1 MIAIAGLTLGA
12 PLAPDAIAIATK
24 RLESADRFEAVD
36 IRKRY
41 RSIEHAE
48 EVVLVI
54 LVDER
59 PHPMDVPTPPVLKP
73 FRTLRDGLMF
83 LPLVSYTDGYG
94 LSYGAQ
100 FSFANVLGKRS
111 RIGVP
116 LTWGAERRAAV
127 ELERKFQRGPVSR
140 VEGGAGVVRR
150 EHPFFEVPDR
160 RGELWARAEPALPL
174 ALRVGGGVRWSDIAF
189 ADAATPA
196 LEADDW
202 LLASG
207 LDVAL
212 DTRIDPTFPRN
223 AVYARAAWEHL
234 DFDTRPSR
242 NRTTLDG
249 RGFLGLFGSSV
260 LALRATHGRA
270 DGPLP
275 PYEQWLL
282 GGPVVGP
289 WLQHGQR
296 RRRPHRLGIDSSCGS
311 RSRRH
316 CGWPRRASPSSSIAG
331 RCGTMGSGW
340 PTPTG
345 SRVTA
350 PACSPSRRCSS
361 SVSTSP
367 TARAAAPAPTSAPA
381 CRSEPPS
388 GRPLLRRC
396 AGACWRCRRR
406 VGPHRVDVEHV
417 AVRGRRGE
425 QTPDRNEPQR
435 QRENAADERGSIL
448 QVEDASHSIPPA
460 AAAVSDPK

>member
-1 MIAIAGLTLGA
+1 MIDALLFALAIGTAAPEPAGQAAAGQGAADPATAPVSERLVDVLVHGNHTTPDADVIAIAGLTLGA
-12 PLAPDAIAIATK
+12 PLASDAIATATK

-41 RSIEHAE
+41 RSIEHAD

-59 PHPMDVPTPPVLKP
+59 PHPMDVPSPPVLKP

-94 LSYGAQ
+94 LSYGGQ

-116 LTWGAERRAAV
+116 LTWGGERRAAV

-160 RGELWARAEPALPL
+160 RGELWARAERALPL

-189 ADAATPA
+189 ADGATPA
-196 LEADDW
+196 LEADDR

-207 LDVAL
+207 VDVAL
-212 DTRIDPTFPRN
+212 DTRLDPTFPRN

-242 NRTTLDG
+242 HRTTLDG

-282 GGPVVGP
+282 GGPSSVRGFSTGSDVGDCIVSGSIELRLP
-289 WLQHGQR
+289 FSSPLRLAKTGVAVFLDRGAVWNDGQRLADADWKQGYGAGVFAIATVFQLRLDVAHGQGR
-296 RRRPHRLGIDSSCGS
+296 GT
-311 RSRRH
+311 
-316 CGWPRRASPSSSIAG
+316 RAHFSAG
-331 RCGTMGSGW
+331 LSF
-340 PTPTG
+340 
-345 SRVTA
+345 
-350 PACSPSRRCSS
+350 
-361 SVSTSP
+361 
-367 TARAAAPAPTSAPA
+367 
-381 CRSEPPS
+381 
-388 GRPLLRRC
+388 
-396 AGACWRCRRR
+396 
-406 VGPHRVDVEHV
+406 
-417 AVRGRRGE
+417 
-425 QTPDRNEPQR
+425 
-435 QRENAADERGSIL
+435 
-448 QVEDASHSIPPA
+448 
-460 AAAVSDPK
+460 